1 MFRYPVPTTSL
12 FAPQGFNH
20 AMLLFSP
27 IMAMHVFGVIFFSQ
41 SNGRVSAEKLPENK
55 SLRSSIHAMT
65 HDLKVRIFSQ
75 YIYINIPIGPIVP
88 NNFGSENTAVFS
100 TLRVSKIHVVGNTID
115 MEISYMSMG
124 NTKQSGLIAM

>member
-1 MFRYPVPTTSL
+1 MMANDLCTSCSHSFVGFGLSLVRAACVAIPIYHFEGEKLNFVNGATMVGFCLGIFIYPVPTTSL
-12 FAPQGFNH
+12 FASQGFNH

-65 HDLKVRIFSQ
+65 HDLKVRISSQ
-75 YIYINIPIGPIVP
+75 YIY
-88 NNFGSENTAVFS
+88 
-100 TLRVSKIHVVGNTID
+100 
-115 MEISYMSMG
+115 
-124 NTKQSGLIAM
+124 